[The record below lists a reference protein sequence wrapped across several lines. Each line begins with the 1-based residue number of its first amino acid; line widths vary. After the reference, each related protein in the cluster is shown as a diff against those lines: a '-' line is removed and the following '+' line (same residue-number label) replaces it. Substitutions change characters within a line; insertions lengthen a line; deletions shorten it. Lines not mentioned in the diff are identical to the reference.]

1 MSVSGH
7 SVKPR
12 NTFAAGYL
20 SVFTCYISTTHNCVC
35 VALTNFQIGF
45 PHTSIRGLVVSSK
58 GNDTVLV
65 DLLKKMNRNME
76 NISRKL
82 DRLIDVQRPSGQML
96 RQGTTLPDD
105 MPLDVTTLL
114 SLPDHLRKSA
124 LALSTLREATATDLS
139 KETGRVRAVES
150 DYLNQLVSMGL
161 VKKKR
166 KGRDVYFYVKA

>member
-1 MSVSGH
+1 
-7 SVKPR
+7 
-12 NTFAAGYL
+12 
-20 SVFTCYISTTHNCVC
+20 
-35 VALTNFQIGF
+35 VALTYFIYLDSPRSLRGF
-45 PHTSIRGLVVSSK
+45 PVSSR
-58 GNDTVLV
+58 GTDSILV

-76 NISRKL
+76 AISKKL
-82 DRLIDVQRPSGQML
+82 DRLIELQRPSGG
-96 RQGTTLPDD
+96 QGARPNVSLPED

-124 LALSTLREATATDLS
+124 LGLATLREATATDLS

-166 KGRDVYFYVKA
+166 KGRDVYFYVET

>member
-1 MSVSGH
+1 
-7 SVKPR
+7 
-12 NTFAAGYL
+12 
-20 SVFTCYISTTHNCVC
+20 
-35 VALTNFQIGF
+35 
-45 PHTSIRGLVVSSK
+45 VSSR
-58 GNDTVLV
+58 GADSVLV

-76 NISRKL
+76 MISKKL
-82 DRLIDVQRPSGQML
+82 DRLIELQHSSGGQGARPNVS
-96 RQGTTLPDD
+96 LPED

-124 LALSTLREATATDLS
+124 LALATLREATATDLS

-166 KGRDVYFYVKA
+166 KGRDVYFYVET

>member
-1 MSVSGH
+1 VLH
-7 SVKPR
+7 
-12 NTFAAGYL
+12 NY
-20 SVFTCYISTTHNCVC
+20 TCYFCLR
-35 VALTNFQIGF
+35 VALPYFIYSKRADSPCGF
-45 PHTSIRGLVVSSK
+45 PVSSR
-58 GNDTVLV
+58 GADSVLV

-76 NISRKL
+76 TISKKL
-82 DRLIDVQRPSGQML
+82 DKLIEVQRSAGGVRPNVS
-96 RQGTTLPDD
+96 LPED

-124 LALSTLREATATDLS
+124 LALATLREATASDLS

-166 KGRDVYFYVKA
+166 KGRDVYFYVET

>member
-1 MSVSGH
+1 M
-7 SVKPR
+7 
-12 NTFAAGYL
+12 
-20 SVFTCYISTTHNCVC
+20 
-35 VALTNFQIGF
+35 
-45 PHTSIRGLVVSSK
+45 VSSR
-58 GNDTVLV
+58 GNDAVLV

-76 NISRKL
+76 VISRKL
-82 DRLIDVQRPSGQML
+82 DRLIDVQRPPSGQML
-96 RQGTTLPDD
+96 RPANSLPDD

-166 KGRDVYFYVKA
+166 KGRDVYFYVEA

>member
-1 MSVSGH
+1 LCSA
-7 SVKPR
+7 KK
-12 NTFAAGYL
+12 L
-20 SVFTCYISTTHNCVC
+20 SNRLSTLAST
-35 VALTNFQIGF
+35 
-45 PHTSIRGLVVSSK
+45 RGPPVSSRS
-58 GNDTVLV
+58 NDAVLV
-65 DLLKKMNRNME
+65 DLLKKMNKNME
-76 NISRKL
+76 AVSRKL
-82 DRLIDVQRPSGQML
+82 DRLIEVQRPPSAQML
-96 RQGTTLPDD
+96 RPGTTLPDD

-166 KGRDVYFYVKA
+166 KGRDVYFYVET

>member
-1 MSVSGH
+1 MSS
-7 SVKPR
+7 
-12 NTFAAGYL
+12 
-20 SVFTCYISTTHNCVC
+20 
-35 VALTNFQIGF
+35 
-45 PHTSIRGLVVSSK
+45 RGADS
-58 GNDTVLV
+58 VLV

-76 NISRKL
+76 TISKKL
-82 DRLIDVQRPSGQML
+82 DKLIELQRSAGVVRPNVS
-96 RQGTTLPDD
+96 LPED

-124 LALSTLREATATDLS
+124 LGLATLREATATDLS

-166 KGRDVYFYVKA
+166 KGRDVYFYVET